1 MESGPESLQ
10 PLEHGV
16 AAGPAP
22 GTGSPQEGRQ
32 ETRLATGDGPGVW
45 AAESSG
51 GKGQGAAAAGRSLS
65 DSASPAGSP
74 RVLVPCSSLP
84 GLDLKGSDL
93 ESPAAQKAPLTGQ
106 HKVTAS
112 PEAAE
117 AGADHELGPAG
128 DAGALPDPAG
138 TCRAESAA
146 AGSEEPSS
154 GGGLSSSCSDPS
166 PPGESPSL
174 DSLESFSNLHSF
186 PSSSEFNSEE
196 GAENRVPEEEEGAAV
211 LPRAVP
217 LCREE
222 EQEEGEAAQVL
233 AASRERFPGQSVYH
247 IKWIQWKEENTP
259 IITQNENGPCPLLAI
274 LNVLLLAWK
283 NMSDA
288 MAVLHKLQT
297 GLDVNVK
304 FTGVRVFEYTPECIV
319 FDLLDIPLY
328 HGWLVDPQIDDIVKA
343 VGNCSYNQLVEKI
356 ISCKQSDNSELVSEG
371 FVAEQ
376 FLNNTATQLTYHG
389 LCELTSTV
397 QEGEL
402 CVFFRNNHFST
413 MTKYKGLLYLLV
425 TDQGFLT
432 EEKVVWESLH
442 NVDGDGN
449 FCDSE
454 FHLRPPSDPETVY
467 RGQQDQ
473 IDQDYLMA
481 LSLQQEQQSQEINW
495 EQIPEGISD
504 LELAKKLQ
512 EEEDRRASQ
521 YYQEQEQAAAA
532 AASASTQAQ
541 QSQPAQA
548 SPSSGRQSGNS
559 ERKRKEPREKDKE
572 KEKEKNSCVIL

>member
-1 MESGPESLQ
+1 MESLAQPPPPPGALKRGGGGRIILEGSVEEEAAANGGSGRGGPVTAEEGGGQWGPS
-10 PLEHGV
+10 PLLLPPP
-16 AAGPAP
+16 AAGP
-22 GTGSPQEGRQ
+22 GRDSPPA
-32 ETRLATGDGPGVW
+32 LASPVPAT
-45 AAESSG
+45 ESRRS
-51 GKGQGAAAAGRSLS
+51 AAGC
-65 DSASPAGSP
+65 AQPA
-74 RVLVPCSSLP
+74 
-84 GLDLKGSDL
+84 
-93 ESPAAQKAPLTGQ
+93 
-106 HKVTAS
+106 VTES
-112 PEAAE
+112 PEAAPALESGPGE
-117 AGADHELGPAG
+117 AG
-128 DAGALPDPAG
+128 
-138 TCRAESAA
+138 
-146 AGSEEPSS
+146 SS
-154 GGGLSSSCSDPS
+154 GDPS
-166 PPGESPSL
+166 PPEEESRSL
-174 DSLESFSNLHSF
+174 DSLESFSNLHSCC
-186 PSSSEFNSEE
+186 PSSSELNSDAEE
-196 GAENRVPEEEEGAAV
+196 VVAAGAEGKAPSPGGDGPTA
-211 LPRAVP
+211 
-217 LCREE
+217 
-222 EQEEGEAAQVL
+222 AAQL
-233 AASRERFPGQSVYH
+233 LSTSKERFPGQSVYH
-247 IKWIQWKEENTP
+247 IKWVRWKEENTP

-274 LNVLLLAWK
+274 MNVLLLAWK
-283 NMSDA
+283 VKLPPMMEIITAEQLMEYLGDYILDAKPKEISEIQRLNYEQNMSDA
-288 MAVLHKLQT
+288 MAILHKLQT

-328 HGWLVDPQIDDIVKA
+328 HGWLVDPQIADIVKA

-356 ISCKQSDNSELVSEG
+356 ICCKQSDNSELVSEG

-389 LCELTSTV
+389 LCELTSAV

-413 MTKYKGLLYLLV
+413 MTKYKGQLYLLV

-481 LSLQQEQQSQEINW
+481 LSLQQEQQSQDIDW

-521 YYQEQEQAAAA
+521 YYQEQEQAVAAA
-532 AASASTQAQ
+532 AQVQVQGA
-541 QSQPAQA
+541 A
-548 SPSSGRQSGNS
+548 SPASGRQSGSS
-559 ERKRKEPREKDKE
+559 ERKRKEPREKERE